1 MARPL
6 RIQFP
11 GGVYHV
17 TARGNGRQT
26 LFVDDVDHE
35 HFLDVLAD
43 VVAQY
48 HLLCHAYCL
57 MANHYHLLLETPDA
71 NLSRAMRQINGLFA
85 RYFNR
90 RYERPGHVLQGR
102 FHAQVVDR
110 DAYLREACRYI
121 VLNPVRAGLVAHPR
135 DWAWSSYRAT
145 AGEIPAPAFLTV
157 DWLLSLGHASS
168 RADARRRYTRF
179 VIAGMDGE
187 STVSSAPP
195 AALVLGSARELPAV
209 RAHIERSAGQLEIP
223 REHRFALRPPLDQ
236 LFAHARTRADRDA
249 CCARAARE
257 HGYSLR
263 EIARFLGIHYSAV
276 SRAVGR
282 GRATRLPEA
291 EALGT

>member
-57 MANHYHLLLETPDA
+57 MANHYHLLLETPEA

-85 RYFNR
+85 QYFNR
-90 RYERPGHVLQGR
+90 RRERPGHVLQGR

-110 DAYLREACRYI
+110 DSYLREACRYI
-121 VLNPVRAGLVAHPR
+121 VLNPVRAGLVGHPR

-145 AGEIPAPAFLTV
+145 AGEIQAPAFLTV
-157 DWLLSLGHASS
+157 DWMLSLSHASS
-168 RADARRRYTRF
+168 RADARARYTRV
-179 VIAGMDGE
+179 VIAGMRE
-187 STVSSAPP
+187 EAAASSTQS

-209 RAHIERSAGQLEIP
+209 RAHIERAAAKVEIP
-223 REHRFALRPPLDQ
+223 REHRFALRPSLEQ
-236 LFAHARTRADRDA
+236 LFAHARTRADRDDG
-249 CCARAARE
+249 CVRAARE

-263 EIARFLGIHYSAV
+263 AIASFLGMHYSAV
-276 SRAVGR
+276 SRAVDR
-282 GRATRLPEA
+282 GEAARLPDGP
-291 EALGT
+291 GT